1 MTGFGEDYVGHLLTL
16 SHNHRINRLLLKS
29 AENNIKAE
37 MALYDK

>member
-1 MTGFGEDYVGHLLTL
+1 MTGFGEDHLGHLFTL

-29 AENNIKAE
+29 EENSIKAE